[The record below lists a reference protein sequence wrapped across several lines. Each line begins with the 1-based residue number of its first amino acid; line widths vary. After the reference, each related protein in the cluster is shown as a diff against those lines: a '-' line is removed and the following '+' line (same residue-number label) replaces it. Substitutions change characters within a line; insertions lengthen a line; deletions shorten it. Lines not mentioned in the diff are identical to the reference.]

1 LIIDRIGL
9 TEGNMSISL
18 EVEAGFSVQQE
29 LIRSFGTADRRP
41 AGGGL
46 AESLGTV
53 SRAEAM

>member
-1 LIIDRIGL
+1 
-9 TEGNMSISL
+9 MSISL